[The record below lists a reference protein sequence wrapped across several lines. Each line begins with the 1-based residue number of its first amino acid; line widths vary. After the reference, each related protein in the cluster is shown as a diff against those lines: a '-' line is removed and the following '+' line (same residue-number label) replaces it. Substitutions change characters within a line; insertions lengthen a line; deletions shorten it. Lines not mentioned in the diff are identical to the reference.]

1 MEEIEVPP
9 EAEAILLGSGEAGNF
24 VGDSEVRAFYQGKA
38 QNGNKLVGQANGYQI
53 KYDEKE
59 DQFYHVT

>member
-9 EAEAILLGSGEAGNF
+9 EAEAILLGLSEPDNS
-24 VGDSEVRAFYQGKA
+24 VGAREVRAFYQGKA
-38 QNGNKLVGQANGYQI
+38 QNGHKLVGQANGYQI
-53 KYDEKE
+53 KYDQKE

>member
-1 MEEIEVPP
+1 MEEVEVPP
-9 EAEAILLGSGEAGNF
+9 EAEAILLGLPNDANPLR
-24 VGDSEVRAFYQGKA
+24 VSEVTKFYQSKA

-53 KYDEKE
+53 KYDQKE

>member
-9 EAEAILLGSGEAGNF
+9 EAEAILLGLSEPGNP
-24 VGDSEVRAFYQGKA
+24 VGDSEVREFYKGKA

-53 KYDEKE
+53 KYDQQE

>member
-9 EAEAILLGSGEAGNF
+9 EAEAILLGL
-24 VGDSEVRAFYQGKA
+24 SEPGSSDGASEMRAFYKGKA

-53 KYDEKE
+53 KYDQEE